1 MNSADTIIILDF
13 GGQYTQLIARRV
25 RENQVYSEVVPWD
38 TPASEI
44 ASRRPAG
51 IILSGGPSSVLDPD
65 APVCDPDIFRL
76 GIPVLGICYGMQLT
90 AHLLGGKVERAP
102 EREYGRV
109 TVRLTGEASPLL
121 EHLSPSSFC
130 WMSHTWQVTACPPGF
145 QALAQTDSCPVAAM
159 ADASRRLFGV
169 QFHPEVTHTE
179 EGYQLLHNFLFAV
192 CRCSGSWT
200 MEAFAESAIR
210 QIQEAVGEKGT
221 VLLAL
226 SGGVDS
232 SVAAA
237 LIYRA
242 ISSRLTCVFVDHGLL
257 RKGESDQVVHVFSH
271 LFPVRFIRADAAD
284 RFFRD
289 LMGVTDPERK
299 RHIIGR
305 DFIEVF
311 RSEAE
316 KLGRLDFF
324 AQGTIYPDVIES
336 GQGTNAAVIKSH
348 HNVGG
353 LPAELGFT
361 ELIEPLRMLFKDEV
375 RALGEALGLPKDLVW
390 RQPFPGPGLA
400 IRIIGE
406 VTPEKT
412 RIVRESDAIFRQ
424 EIAAARLDRQISQYF
439 TVLTGVHSVGVMGDE
454 RTYDYTVALRAVTT
468 DDFMTADWARLP
480 WDLIARVSS
489 RIVNEVP
496 HASRVVLDVTTK
508 PPASIEWE

>member
-1 MNSADTIIILDF
+1 MSDTQKILIFDF
-13 GGQYTQLIARRV
+13 GGQYTQLIARRI
-25 RENQVYSEVVPWD
+25 RECHVYSEVIPWN
-38 TPASEI
+38 TPLEEI
-44 ASRRPAG
+44 RKQQPAG
-51 IILSGGPSSVLDPD
+51 IILSGGPSSVRDENAPIIDPELY
-65 APVCDPDIFRL
+65 AI

-90 AHLLGGKVERAP
+90 AHLLGGKVERAK
-102 EREYGRV
+102 EREYGRI
-109 TVRLTGEASPLL
+109 TVRMKESSALL
-121 EHLSPSSFC
+121 AGMKSSSFC
-130 WMSHTWQVTACPPGF
+130 WMSHTWQVTACPSGF
-145 QALAQTDSCPVAAM
+145 ESVARSINCPVAAM
-159 ADASRRLFGV
+159 ADEKRRIYGV

-179 EGYQLLHNFLFAV
+179 EGRLLLHNFLFNI
-192 CRCSGSWT
+192 CRCTGDWT
-200 MEAFAESAIR
+200 MEAYAAQAVRRIR
-210 QIQEAVGEKGT
+210 DAVGEDGK

-242 ISSRLTCVFVDHGLL
+242 IGSRLTCVFVDHGLL

-271 LFPVRFIRADAAD
+271 LFPVRFIRSDASA
-284 RFFRD
+284 RFFAD
-289 LMGVTDPERK
+289 LRGVTDPEEK

-311 RSEAE
+311 REEA
-316 KLGRLDFF
+316 KALGKMDYF

-353 LPAELGFT
+353 LPKELGFT

-375 RALGEALGLPKDLVW
+375 RALGETLGLPKELVR

-406 VTPEKT
+406 VTPDKAQ
-412 RIVRESDAIFRQ
+412 IVRESDAIFRE
-424 EIAAARLDRQISQYF
+424 EIASAGMDQQISQYF
-439 TVLTGVHSVGVMGDE
+439 TVLTGIHSVGVMGDE
-454 RTYDYTVALRAVTT
+454 RTYDYTIALRAVTT
-468 DDFMTADWARLP
+468 DDFMTADWARIP
-480 WDLIARVSS
+480 WDTVAAVSA

-496 HASRVVLDVTTK
+496 HVNRVVLDVTTK
-508 PPASIEWE
+508 PPASVEWE